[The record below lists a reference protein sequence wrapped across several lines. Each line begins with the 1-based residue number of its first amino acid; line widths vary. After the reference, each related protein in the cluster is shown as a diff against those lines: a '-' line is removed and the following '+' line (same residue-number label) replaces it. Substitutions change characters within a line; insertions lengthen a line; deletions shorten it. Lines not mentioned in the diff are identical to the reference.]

1 MGLKPPPR
9 ELVVTAGQ
17 VTGSVGRWRGLAGQP
32 STGATEPGDAVDVAE
47 NEACQVQVGV
57 VAVTVTGRIALPW

>member
-32 STGATEPGDAVDVAE
+32 STGSTVLGDAVDIAE